1 MRMCVCLSISQHSE
15 ANTKTMAISR
25 PTSTPN
31 LPLRPMFQPGSALL
45 SRNLG
50 SASFCQKIRLA
61 TTTVFKLYIHS
72 HTHTLSISQQQGRST
87 PHRHILLLGI
97 FPIDTTVTHTYT
109 NTQIRNIPERAFT
122 SVPVIGC
129 TVCRSTLSLPWKISK
144 Y

>member
-50 SASFCQKIRLA
+50 SASFCQKISLA
-61 TTTVFKLYIHS
+61 TTTLFKLYIHS
-72 HTHTLSISQQQGRST
+72 HTHTLSISLNNRVEVHHFDTSYFSVYSPLT
-87 PHRHILLLGI
+87 LPLHI
-97 FPIDTTVTHTYT
+97 H
-109 NTQIRNIPERAFT
+109 TQIHKYVIFQ
-122 SVPVIGC
+122 SVP
-129 TVCRSTLSLPWKISK
+129 SLPSQ
-144 Y
+144 